1 MRKIVSVFI
10 LAVLGMVGCSQSIN
24 LEEHFSLNGTVGSLA
39 AMNQNNE
46 EVDIPKDYKDKI
58 WLAAFI
64 FTNCDTV
71 CPPMTM
77 NMATLQKQAKQEHL
91 DVEFVSFT
99 IDPEN
104 DKPDVLK
111 NFAKSFGAD
120 ETNWNFLTGYDQEVI
135 ESFANTSYI
144 APAAKLDGSNQFV
157 HSSAIYLMKGTTI
170 LEQYEVSADVPY
182 EKIIEDIKL
191 LQ

>member
-1 MRKIVSVFI
+1 
-10 LAVLGMVGCSQSIN
+10 
-24 LEEHFSLNGTVGSLA
+24 
-39 AMNQNNE
+39 
-46 EVDIPKDYKDKI
+46 
-58 WLAAFI
+58 
-64 FTNCDTV
+64 
-71 CPPMTM
+71 MTM
-77 NMATLQKQAKQEHL
+77 NMETLQKQAKQEHL

-120 ETNWNFLTGYDQEVI
+120 ETNWNFLTGYDQAVI